1 MKGNVDF
8 KQVSLTHFNEEL
20 KRIDKDLN
28 PQFVNSEIIIPS
40 ILYKINGNMKP
51 FDMQNEEINN
61 VQTSS
66 NFLPYYCMPT
76 SHVFDKWVM
85 YLEHILKDVYSVEGS
100 QQILLEALNYL
111 ALNIYFSQ
119 GNTFQ

>member
-1 MKGNVDF
+1 MKGNIDF

-61 VQTSS
+61 V
-66 NFLPYYCMPT
+66 
-76 SHVFDKWVM
+76 
-85 YLEHILKDVYSVEGS
+85 
-100 QQILLEALNYL
+100 
-111 ALNIYFSQ
+111 
-119 GNTFQ
+119 

>member
-66 NFLPYYCMPT
+66 NFLPY
-76 SHVFDKWVM
+76 
-85 YLEHILKDVYSVEGS
+85 
-100 QQILLEALNYL
+100 
-111 ALNIYFSQ
+111 
-119 GNTFQ
+119 